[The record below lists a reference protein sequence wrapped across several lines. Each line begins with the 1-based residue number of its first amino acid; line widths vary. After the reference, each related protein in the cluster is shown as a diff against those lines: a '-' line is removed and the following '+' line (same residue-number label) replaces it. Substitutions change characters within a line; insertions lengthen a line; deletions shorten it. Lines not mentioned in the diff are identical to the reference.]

1 MRLIA
6 ILALLTATLAADVT
20 GKWRGT
26 ITTEMASQT
35 TGGQIPAYMV
45 LEQTDEKISG
55 NAGGSEKMLYKIRE
69 GTLKGDRLTI
79 EASPKEDSVL
89 RFILTVKGEVIEGD
103 VEENGRNI
111 GTVRLTRQR

>member
-6 ILALLTATLAADVT
+6 VCVFFAATLAADVT
-20 GKWRGT
+20 GKWRGM

-35 TGGQIPAYMV
+35 TGGEIPAYMV
-45 LEQTDEKISG
+45 LEQSKETVSG
-55 NAGGSEKMLYKIRE
+55 SAGGSEKMLFKIRE
-69 GTLKGDRLTI
+69 GSLKGDRLII

-89 RFILTVKGEVIEGD
+89 RFVLVVKGEVIEGQ

-111 GTVRLTRQR
+111 GTARLTRER